1 MSERELTYGEAV
13 REAIAEE
20 MRRDPRVFL
29 IGEDVAEAGHPFKTL
44 LGLVDEFGTDR
55 IIDTPISEPGYAG
68 IGVGAAMTGMRPIVD
83 VMFGDFITLTMDQIV
98 NQAAKVHYM
107 SGGKLKV
114 PIVFRTTLGAT
125 RRSAAQ
131 HSQSLH
137 AWVSHIPGLKVA
149 LPSTPYEAKGL
160 MKTAI
165 RDDSP
170 VVIFEDKMM
179 YRSKGPVPAEDYTVP
194 FGVADVKRAG
204 TDITIVATSSMVQ
217 VALAAAAM
225 LEEIGIS
232 AEVIDPRTTFPLD
245 KQALIDSAV
254 KTSRVIVVDE
264 GYERYGVTAEI
275 AAVIADGA
283 FYHLDAPVKR
293 IGAMDVPMPFSPV
306 PRGSDGAEREGRR
319 RGGQGALQESLM
331 ATSVIMPALEL
342 AQETGKVIRWLKAPG
357 DAVAKGEPL
366 LEIETDKVTTEIEA
380 PASGIL
386 MHVSAQEGDVV
397 PVGQAIAQI
406 GAPGEAGAA
415 APAGSPP
422 RAAVASPAGGD
433 QGLAPRP
440 EDRRAARRRPGPG
453 EDEHRPDREGRRP
466 GTRRGADGGGGARS
480 CGPREPPGRSTERP
494 TGPPSASSAASPKAR
509 RLAAERGL
517 DIRAVRGSGPQGAV
531 LAADVLSAPVTPA
544 LSGPAAR
551 PSDGQGVGAV
561 WRIMA
566 ERMTTSWTTAP
577 HFYLFRE
584 VTVGR
589 LAAWRQQAEKQT
601 GARITYTDLLVK
613 LVAAALARHPAVN
626 ASWRDGAIARHA
638 EINIG
643 LAVAVE
649 DGLIVPVIHRA
660 DTLGLAAIAARRE
673 DVVSRAQGGKLRPAD
688 IQGGTFTISN
698 LGMFGVDAFN
708 AIVNPPQ
715 AAILAVG
722 RIADRVVALDGQPA
736 VQPTMMLTLSCDHR
750 ALDGARA
757 ARFLGDL
764 ADLIEEPLALLV

>member
-1 MSERELTYGEAV
+1 
-13 REAIAEE
+13 
-20 MRRDPRVFL
+20 
-29 IGEDVAEAGHPFKTL
+29 
-44 LGLVDEFGTDR
+44 
-55 IIDTPISEPGYAG
+55 
-68 IGVGAAMTGMRPIVD
+68 
-83 VMFGDFITLTMDQIV
+83 
-98 NQAAKVHYM
+98 
-107 SGGKLKV
+107 
-114 PIVFRTTLGAT
+114 
-125 RRSAAQ
+125 
-131 HSQSLH
+131 
-137 AWVSHIPGLKVA
+137 
-149 LPSTPYEAKGL
+149 
-160 MKTAI
+160 
-165 RDDSP
+165 
-170 VVIFEDKMM
+170 
-179 YRSKGPVPAEDYTVP
+179 
-194 FGVADVKRAG
+194 
-204 TDITIVATSSMVQ
+204 
-217 VALAAAAM
+217 
-225 LEEIGIS
+225 
-232 AEVIDPRTTFPLD
+232 
-245 KQALIDSAV
+245 
-254 KTSRVIVVDE
+254 
-264 GYERYGVTAEI
+264 
-275 AAVIADGA
+275 
-283 FYHLDAPVKR
+283 
-293 IGAMDVPMPFSPV
+293 
-306 PRGSDGAEREGRR
+306 
-319 RGGQGALQESLM
+319 M

-415 APAGSPP
+415 EPAGSPP
-422 RAAVASPAGGD
+422 RAGAASRADGASIGSPAAKTVSQAAPAPGASPAAAIKASP
-433 QGLAPRP
+433 LARKIAEQHGVDLGQVKTSTGRIEKADVLAYVEARTVAVPTHAGHENTPRQANG
-440 EDRRAARRRPGPG
+440 AAVRL
-453 EDEHRPDREGRRP
+453 D
-466 GTRRGADGGGGARS
+466 
-480 CGPREPPGRSTERP
+480 
-494 TGPPSASSAASPKAR
+494 AASPKAR

-517 DIRAVRGSGPQGAV
+517 DIHAVRGSGPHGAV
-531 LAADVLSAPVTPA
+531 LAADVLSAPVTPV
-544 LSGPAAR
+544 LPAAATR
-551 PSDGQGVGAV
+551 ASDGQGVGAV

-566 ERMTTSWTTAP
+566 ERMTASWTTAP

-601 GARITYTDLLVK
+601 GGRITYTDVLVK

-626 ASWRDGAIARHA
+626 ASWRDGAITRHA

-673 DVVSRAQGGKLRPAD
+673 DVVSRGQGGKLRPPD
-688 IQGGTFTISN
+688 IQGGSFTISN